1 MKEAYFSCRK
11 LCCSSDSES
20 QSSLSRSNSSVSDKS
35 CDHVLGNLDEPVVED
50 DDEDS
55 EDQFWRD
62 GPANSVSS
70 EDSVLCPVQKSIQ
83 SDLFSFEDN
92 RSDLFIELDVAA
104 DVSSKIP
111 HVQPLSHPDT
121 IIDGVTLRWPKY
133 EIDKAL
139 FKGN

>member
-1 MKEAYFSCRK
+1 MEENYFSCRK
-11 LCCSSDSES
+11 LCCPSDSES

-55 EDQFWRD
+55 EDRFWRD
-62 GPANSVSS
+62 PPSNLVSS
-70 EDSVLCPVQKSIQ
+70 DTGVLRPLQKSMQ
-83 SDLFSFEDN
+83 YDLFFEDN
-92 RSDLFIELDVAA
+92 GCGLFIELDVSA

-111 HVQPLSHPDT
+111 HVQPLSYPDA
-121 IIDGVTLRWPKY
+121 IIDGLTLRWPKY